1 MFYESIAT
9 HSQEYVL
16 IIVVSHFVI
25 WGFSSETEFHKEG
38 SLGPENLSNLSKG
51 TQLTH
56 DMNWDEYRSPNFQTL
71 SSSSRVLAAHS
82 SLCSR
87 VFVRR
92 ALYSALLATVLAY
105 TCFGWMVI
113 ISVPFHSGNWLLT
126 VLFYYQILD
135 SKFNGL
141 HGFI

>member
-9 HSQEYVL
+9 HSQAYVL
-16 IIVVSHFVI
+16 IIVISHFII
-25 WGFSSETEFHKEG
+25 WGFSSEREFHKEG
-38 SLGPENLSNLSKG
+38 YLGPENLSNLSKG
-51 TQLTH
+51 TQLTY
-56 DMNWDEYRSPNFQTL
+56 DMNWDEYRSPNFKTLL
-71 SSSSRVLAAHS
+71 SSSHVLATHS
-82 SLCSR
+82 SPCSR

-92 ALYSALLATVLAY
+92 VLYSALLGTVPAY
-105 TCFGWMVI
+105 TCFCGMII

-141 HGFI
+141 HDFI